1 MSFDELYNLALQNY
15 EHGGD
20 GIVECWDENTLREYE
35 AEFGK
40 MTKERALKMF
50 KTLDEVRRDIENA

>member
-1 MSFDELYNLALQNY
+1 MTFDELYALALAHY

-20 GIVECWDENTLREYE
+20 SVVECWNANTLKEYE

-40 MTKERALKMF
+40 MTKERALQMF
-50 KTLDEVRRDIENA
+50 RTIDEVTRDIQNA